1 MRRAVSE
8 PELAFE
14 ALCHQPQ
21 DGREVEERSSTADLP
36 TGPREP
42 RSKVL
47 SAVGEDRCCGPSAAT
62 HCCAGRLVYG
72 LAADDPA
79 SDALF
84 IAPIGFFH
92 IDIAEIPTEQGKLN
106 IKAFVPRHRLSR
118 TFAPL
123 CPAGTKGDR
132 RGAVV
137 ARSHS
142 IP

>member
-47 SAVGEDRCCGPSAAT
+47 SAVEEDRCCGLPPQHTAALDD
-62 HCCAGRLVYG
+62 CLYG

-84 IAPIGFFH
+84 IAPMSAAQASASSTLI
-92 IDIAEIPTEQGKLN
+92 L
-106 IKAFVPRHRLSR
+106 
-118 TFAPL
+118 
-123 CPAGTKGDR
+123 R
-132 RGAVV
+132 RSQPNRA
-137 ARSHS
+137 S
-142 IP
+142 